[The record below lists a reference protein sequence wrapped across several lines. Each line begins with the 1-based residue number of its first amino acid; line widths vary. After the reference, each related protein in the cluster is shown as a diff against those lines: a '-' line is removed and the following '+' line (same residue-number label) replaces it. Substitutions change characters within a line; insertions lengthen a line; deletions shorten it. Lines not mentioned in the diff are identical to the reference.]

1 MFMWPQILF
10 TVDVGFEGKVAQ
22 SHSED
27 ETLEVELHVSLTLS
41 LK

>member
-1 MFMWPQILF
+1 MFMWTPILF
-10 TVDVGFEGKVAQ
+10 AEDVGFESKVAQ

-27 ETLEVELHVSLTLS
+27 ETLEVELHVLTLS